1 MTADGDPPDPPDPPD
16 PQGEPLEPAQS
27 LPTDQSDQSERAA
40 PPEPPNRTAR
50 FAWFAVMIIL
60 IGVIALVVYALTD
73 ATPAQQIAHPPPTS
87 AGILSELASVPPS
100 TYNTI
105 GVTTTP
111 PMQIASPSVLVG
123 QPPLVA
129 LGKPEV
135 LFVGADFCPFCA
147 AERWPLVVA
156 LSRFGRFSRLYATQ
170 SAPASVFPGVQTFT
184 FTGAVYASRYVTLTG
199 VELFSNSTNADGSYT
214 RIATLSPGQQALV
227 DRYRGAGSSGTLPG
241 AYPFVDI
248 GNKVVASTSAF
259 SPTLLVG
266 RSQGSIAGDLAQAQS
281 PPAQAIVASANMLT
295 AGICMATDQQPTRV
309 CSSKGVLAAA
319 LALGRA

>member
-1 MTADGDPPDPPDPPD
+1 M
-16 PQGEPLEPAQS
+16 
-27 LPTDQSDQSERAA
+27 
-40 PPEPPNRTAR
+40 
-50 FAWFAVMIIL
+50 
-60 IGVIALVVYALTD
+60 
-73 ATPAQQIAHPPPTS
+73 
-87 AGILSELASVPPS
+87 
-100 TYNTI
+100 
-105 GVTTTP
+105 
-111 PMQIASPSVLVG
+111 
-123 QPPLVA
+123 
-129 LGKPEV
+129 
-135 LFVGADFCPFCA
+135 
-147 AERWPLVVA
+147 
-156 LSRFGRFSRLYATQ
+156 
-170 SAPASVFPGVQTFT
+170 
-184 FTGAVYASRYVTLTG
+184 
-199 VELFSNSTNADGSYT
+199 ELFSNSTNADGSYT